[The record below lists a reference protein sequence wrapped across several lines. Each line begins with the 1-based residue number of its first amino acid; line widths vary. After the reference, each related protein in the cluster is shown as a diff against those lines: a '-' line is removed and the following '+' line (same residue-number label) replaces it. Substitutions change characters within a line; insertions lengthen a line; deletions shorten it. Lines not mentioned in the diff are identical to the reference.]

1 MWDKHTHTLT
11 DQGKETEEMA
21 KERISHTHTHTHNRE
36 GRDREIGKC
45 EIMLSSLN

>member
-21 KERISHTHTHTHNRE
+21 KDRISHTHTHTTE
-36 GRDREIGKC
+36 GEEIEKLANVRSC
-45 EIMLSSLN
+45 